1 MEGAETDIL
10 REPISRLSAAIRRI
24 GGSLDV
30 ATVAR
35 TTVEEARALTGA
47 RFGAVVM
54 SGEDGLVTEYVT
66 SGFEPEQHDRLLNWS
81 VGPRFFEHLRELAKP
96 LQLLD
101 LAEYIRSLGWPS
113 DAVPCQSFQ
122 GTPMVRA
129 GVHVGTFF
137 LGGKA
142 GEDGEVAFTDADAE
156 LLLLFASQA
165 ATAIHNAQITRDEWR
180 LRADLE
186 ALVETTPVGVCVFDA
201 TTRSVLR
208 VNQEARRIVA
218 GLETPG
224 LSMEELAQALTCRRG
239 DGREVSLD
247 HVSTAETLR
256 AEEMELVAPDGRSV
270 RTLVS
275 ATPSRSRTGGPL
287 SVVVT
292 MQDLAALKDLERSR
306 TAFLSMVS
314 HELRAPLAAIKGSA
328 VTVLRASRAYDSM
341 EMQQFFRIVEKE
353 ADRTH
358 GEPHWRVARHGAHR
372 DGHAAGG
379 CGANNGGRTVGSC
392 PQHLPERRW
401 TASVAVGSTSR
412 SATGGGGRA
421 THRAGSEQPHRQCG
435 EALPR
440 RRTHPDCGD
449 APGRLRG
456 DFRHGPGRGGVGGT
470 PAASVQ
476 QGRRARRCVAGRAGA
491 CDLQGARGSAWRA
504 HSRGE

>member
-10 REPISRLSAAIRRI
+10 GEPISRLSAAIRRI

-142 GEDGEVAFTDADAE
+142 GEDGEVAFTDADSE

-275 ATPSRSRTGGPL
+275 ATPSRSRTGEPL

-353 ADRTH
+353 ADRMESLI
-358 GEPHWRVARHGAHR
+358 GELLDMGRIETGTLPVVAAPT
-372 DGHAAGG
+372 
-379 CGANNGGRTVGSC
+379 TV
-392 PQHLPERRW
+392 
-401 TASVAVGSTSR
+401 VG
-412 SATGGGGRA
+412 
-421 THRAGSEQPHRQCG
+421 
-435 EALPR
+435 LL
-440 RRTHPDCGD
+440 D
-449 APGRLRG
+449 
-456 DFRHGPGRGGVGGT
+456 
-470 PAASVQ
+470 
-476 QGRRARRCVAGRAGA
+476 RARNTF
-491 CDLQGARGSAWRA
+491 
-504 HSRGE
+504 